1 MRKITFSLILQTIT
15 SLLLLSISADAQ
27 NNNCQPPEIIANKN
41 AYNIFS
47 GEQEMYL
54 GEVMAERF
62 RKNFRIIED
71 EAVNAQVRRIGE
83 KIVKHLPPTTL
94 KFQFY
99 VVDLPEVNAF
109 TMAGGRIYITRKLI
123 AFVHSEDELAGII
136 AHELGHAIVRHPA
149 IDASRLFKEVLG
161 VEKVTDKRDIFEK
174 YNQLIDKRRTK
185 YVSVNESHE
194 NNQQL
199 EADNVA
205 VFAMI
210 AAGYDP
216 NAFTSAWDRLANTQ
230 GKTGNWLTDV
240 FGSTSPEQ
248 KRLREIIKAIESM
261 PAECLD
267 KKSAVS
273 GEEFK
278 AWQSLTINYANLY
291 GKEKVNSLLSKK
303 LLNPSLRGD
312 ITNLEFSPDGKFI
325 LAQDDSGIFVVQK
338 ESLKHL
344 FRIEAPRARAAKFTP
359 DSKSIVF
366 NTTNKRVEKWSISE
380 QKPEMIREIFL
391 REDCLQTALSN
402 DGKTFLCFSLNPN
415 FEINLE
421 VFDVDTNETIL
432 KKEKF
437 YSPYPPEFI
446 RLLFAAYTNND
457 EIDAFQ
463 IEFSPDGRYFVAGRV
478 LRFSI
483 REFSLAPF
491 VNGIAVSNSN
501 KEGTIGFDLV
511 DKKEIKLGNDLRN
524 IINSPF
530 AFYSNDKIV
539 GQDSKDE
546 NKSGIFAFPSGA
558 RQEKFFLRGDSFTKP
573 YKGDYVLVRPLKT
586 APVGVFDI
594 KANKI
599 AIANKNAALAVYDN
613 TFVSEMKTG
622 ELGLFRLDKDEE
634 LGTVTLPESRFGNLR
649 MITVSPDLNWLAVS
663 GKERGAVWSLYSG
676 KQAFYVRG
684 FRGAF
689 FDKGGKIYADF
700 TKTETTERQTAIMDL
715 STKTLLAG
723 APIETPNTKQHGKY
737 LVTIKSNKEPNIKD
751 KKGDEKEPV
760 TEKTPELSVL
770 KDGKIEVRDVR
781 SNSLLWSKE
790 FPDELPKYSVNE
802 FDNTITFIWQLK
814 SKSAV
819 AEIKKGDNL
828 RQMSSAMG
836 DKDGDYLVQ
845 VFTAETGNLIGQTLI
860 ETGKGSFRVREAFAT
875 GDWLTVA
882 DSENRILFYSLKT
895 GAQKHQFFGSN
906 VAVNAKNNLA
916 VIENISGQVAIYDL
930 DSGDKLDEMTFKTPI
945 VFAQFSIDGKK
956 LLILTSEQE
965 AFLIDATKFSS
976 LISPNKSSTND

>member
-1 MRKITFSLILQTIT
+1 MRKITFSLILRTIT
-15 SLLLLSISADAQ
+15 TLLLLSICADAQ